1 MDSKKKT
8 LLRWLLAA
16 GIGGALIGGGASA
29 MPPEDCYKLYP
40 CGCASDGGTLW
51 CTERVAC

>member
-1 MDSKKKT
+1 MKLAKTT

-16 GIGGALIGGGASA
+16 GIAGALVGGAASA
-29 MPPEDCYKLYP
+29 MQPEDCFKLYP